1 MKLILPT
8 IYPITDTRVSGLSHI
23 EQVRRMIS
31 GGASFI
37 QLRDKSAPAG
47 ELYESVVEVMSFAR
61 ERSAKIIVNDRV
73 DIALAA
79 GADGVHLGQDD
90 LPASEARKILG
101 ADKII
106 GVSTHSIE
114 QFRAALDLPVD
125 YIAIG
130 PIFATSTKED
140 HDPVVGLDL
149 LREVRSIAERMPVVA
164 IGGIN
169 LSNAVFVLEA
179 GADSVAVISDVL
191 AAPDQIADR
200 VRQFLQTTPDITNN
214 VGNP

>member
-1 MKLILPT
+1 
-8 IYPITDTRVSGLSHI
+8 
-23 EQVRRMIS
+23 MIS

>member
-1 MKLILPT
+1 M
-8 IYPITDTRVSGLSHI
+8 
-23 EQVRRMIS
+23 
-31 GGASFI
+31 
-37 QLRDKSAPAG
+37 
-47 ELYESVVEVMSFAR
+47 
-61 ERSAKIIVNDRV
+61 
-73 DIALAA
+73 
-79 GADGVHLGQDD
+79 
-90 LPASEARKILG
+90 
-101 ADKII
+101 
-106 GVSTHSIE
+106 
-114 QFRAALDLPVD
+114 D

-169 LSNAVFVLEA
+169 LSNAVSVLEA

>member
-1 MKLILPT
+1 
-8 IYPITDTRVSGLSHI
+8 
-23 EQVRRMIS
+23 MIS

-214 VGNP
+214 VCNP